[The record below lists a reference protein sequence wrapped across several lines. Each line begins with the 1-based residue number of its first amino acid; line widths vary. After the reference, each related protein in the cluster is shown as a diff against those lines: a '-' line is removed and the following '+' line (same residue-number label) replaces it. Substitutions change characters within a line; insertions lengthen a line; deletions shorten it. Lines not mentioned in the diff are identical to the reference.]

1 MKSYQNIKGKAP
13 EDFMNEL
20 QATSNQLRALLV
32 EINATQVDFE
42 SIKAEMKNL
51 IENFEVLSNIIRQN
65 DGSISI
71 LSRLALIEISLR
83 EIDKWII
90 KREELINVRDVKNT
104 FDRPNYKLAILF
116 SALAIIISSIS
127 LFINIIQL

>member
-1 MKSYQNIKGKAP
+1 MKSYQDIKGKTP
-13 EDFMNEL
+13 EDFMSEL

-32 EINATQVDFE
+32 EINETQVDFE

-90 KREELINVRDVKNT
+90 KREEIINVRDVKNT
-104 FDRPNYKLAILF
+104 FDRPNYMLAILF

-127 LFINIIQL
+127 LFMNIIQL